1 MPAYVDAHC
10 HLDLLPGIHTDPF
23 QENTGAIKTLTVTNA
38 PYLFEPN
45 QRLFAGC
52 EHIRVGLGF
61 HPEVLGDPRL
71 LAQLPQQ
78 LELFDAQFSAA
89 RYIGEVG
96 LDGSPAW
103 KESWPA
109 QRAVLQHVAV
119 QCERVGHKILTVHSR
134 RAVAEVLAL
143 LTSKRMI
150 AQNNHVILHWFSG
163 TPRELEAAI
172 SAGVYFSVNHQMVR
186 SAKGKQLIS
195 LMPPSQVL
203 TETDAPF
210 TFDATITTREQS
222 LVNTI
227 GQLALIWQMSQEQAR
242 ALVWNNFK
250 RLLTNE

>member
-10 HLDLLPGIHTDPF
+10 HLDLLPNIHTDPF
-23 QENTGAIKTLTVTNA
+23 RENTGAIKTLTVTNA

-45 QRLFAGC
+45 QQLFTDC

-78 LELFDAQFSAA
+78 LELFDAQLPAA

-109 QRAVLQHVAV
+109 QLTVLQHVAV
-119 QCERVGHKILTVHSR
+119 QCERMGNKILTVHSR
-134 RAVAEVLAL
+134 RAVADVLAL

-150 AQNNHVILHWFSG
+150 AQNNQVILHWFSG
-163 TPRELEAAI
+163 TTRELEAAI
-172 SAGVYFSVNHQMVR
+172 ATGVYFSVNHQMVR

-195 LMPPSQVL
+195 LMPPNKVL

-210 TFDATITTREQS
+210 TFDASITTREQS
-222 LVNTI
+222 LMQTI
-227 GQLALIWQMSQEQAR
+227 SQLALIWQMTQEQAR
-242 ALVWNNFK
+242 AMVWDNFK
-250 RLLTNE
+250 QLLKNS

>member
-23 QENTGAIKTLTVTNA
+23 RENTGAIKTLTVTNA

-45 QRLFAGC
+45 QRLFADC

-61 HPEVLGDPRL
+61 HPEVLDDPRL
-71 LAQLPQQ
+71 LAQLPHQ
-78 LELFDAQFSAA
+78 LEVFDAQLPAA

-109 QRAVLQHVAV
+109 QLAVLQHVAA
-119 QCERVGHKILTVHSR
+119 QCEGAGDKILTVHSR
-134 RAVAEVLAL
+134 RAVAETLTLLA
-143 LTSKRMI
+143 SRRMI
-150 AQNNHVILHWFSG
+150 AQNNRVILHWFSG
-163 TPRELEAAI
+163 TARELETAI

-186 SAKGKQLIS
+186 SVKGKQLIY
-195 LMPPSQVL
+195 LMPPNRVL

-222 LVNTI
+222 LMQTV
-227 GQLALIWQMSQEQAR
+227 GQLALIWQMTPDQAQ
-242 ALVWNNFK
+242 ALVWDNFK
-250 RLLTNE
+250 LLLTSS

>member
-10 HLDLLPGIHTDPF
+10 HLDLLPDIHTDPLR
-23 QENTGAIKTLTVTNA
+23 ENTGAIKTLTVTNA

-45 QRLFAGC
+45 QRLFADC

-78 LELFDAQFSAA
+78 LEVFDAQFSAA

-109 QRAVLQHVAV
+109 QLAVLQHVAA
-119 QCERVGHKILTVHSR
+119 QCERAGNKVLTVHSR
-134 RAVAEVLAL
+134 RAVVETLTLLA
-143 LTSKRMI
+143 SRRMI
-150 AQNNHVILHWFSG
+150 AQNNRVILHWFSG
-163 TPRELEAAI
+163 TARELDAGVA
-172 SAGVYFSVNHQMVR
+172 AGVYFSVNHQMVR

-195 LMPPSQVL
+195 LMPPSRVL

-210 TFDATITTREQS
+210 TLDAAVPTREQS
-222 LVNTI
+222 LEHTV
-227 GQLALIWQMSQEQAR
+227 GQLALIWRVTPENAR
-242 ALVWNNFK
+242 ALVWANFK
-250 RLLTNE
+250 QLLTSG